1 MTIYKRATI
10 AAIGGV
16 SFTVF
21 FQLPSAF
28 AQEDV
33 LKGVFALP
41 DGEEAV
47 SGEMTLNVTG
57 PLSREMKLVYKDKT
71 TGEQISDYEVE
82 LTQELHILATDA
94 QLSTLVHQHVESAGD
109 DGTFSTTFNFPAP
122 GLYHI
127 YTDAVP
133 SGDYGQQ
140 VLRFDVNVGDV
151 AAAASLTA
159 SEPTESGSHTDVLES
174 SNDNYTVRLDVA
186 ELRAEQE
193 SAVKISVEKDGEPA
207 GDLTPYLG
215 VAAHAVF
222 VRAADLAYVHA
233 HASDESVSQS
243 DNGSHNAAAEGAD
256 SHHTAPSAETAP
268 PHAAHG
274 GHTAPRADSAGN
286 HATPG
291 HDAGGHD
298 VVGHGA
304 GHSDH
309 GALASSTP
317 ISAEMDLF
325 VTPPAPGTYALWI
338 EFMGGGEVQTIP
350 FKLEV
355 PPKN

>member
-1 MTIYKRATI
+1 MTINKRATI

-16 SFTVF
+16 SLTVF

-33 LKGVFALP
+33 IKGVFALP

-47 SGEMTLNVTG
+47 SGEMTLDVTG

-82 LTQELHILATDA
+82 LTQELHILAADA
-94 QLSTLVHQHVESAGD
+94 QLSTLVHQHVESAGEQ
-109 DGTFSTTFNFPAP
+109 GTFSTTFNFPAP

-140 VLRFDVNVGDV
+140 VLRFDVNIGDV
-151 AAAASLTA
+151 AAAPSPTA
-159 SEPTESGSHTDVLES
+159 SEPAESSNQADVLES
-174 SNDNYTVRLDVA
+174 SNDSYTVKLDVA

-233 HASDESVSQS
+233 HASGDNGSQS
-243 DNGSHNAAAEGAD
+243 NNGHGSHNAAAEGAD
-256 SHHTAPSAETAP
+256 SHQTAPLCRNGKSRRSARWSYRTAC
-268 PHAAHG
+268 G
-274 GHTAPRADSAGN
+274 SCRKSRNTW
-286 HATPG
+286 T
-291 HDAGGHD
+291 
-298 VVGHGA
+298 
-304 GHSDH
+304 
-309 GALASSTP
+309 
-317 ISAEMDLF
+317 
-325 VTPPAPGTYALWI
+325 
-338 EFMGGGEVQTIP
+338 
-350 FKLEV
+350 
-355 PPKN
+355 